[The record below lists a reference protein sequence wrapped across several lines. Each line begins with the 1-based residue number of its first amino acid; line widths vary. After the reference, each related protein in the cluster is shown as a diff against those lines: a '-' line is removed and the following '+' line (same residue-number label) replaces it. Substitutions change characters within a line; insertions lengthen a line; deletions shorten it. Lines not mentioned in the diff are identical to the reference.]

1 MRLIDWTALLLL
13 ATFTPGLTRHT
24 AAQAPATAHTV
35 DARAQADWP
44 GYRGP
49 YRDGVIRAPIRVSWD
64 GLTPMWKKSIG
75 GGRASFA
82 IAAGRA
88 FTIEQRGRNEVVA
101 AYDVM
106 TGRELWTSAWPDR
119 FSQWMGGGEGPRA
132 TPTWA
137 DGHVI
142 ALGGRGELR
151 CLDAES
157 GKLVWRTNILHDAGA
172 KNLRW
177 GMAASPLIAGDEVI
191 VLPGGPNGR
200 SVAAY
205 DRRTGKRLWTALDD
219 QQAYVSPVQVTL
231 VGVPQFLVVSAE
243 RLVGLSLDRR
253 EVLWQF
259 PWTTSHDVNAAQPIV
274 IDDHRIFYSSGY
286 GSGAVVIELTRA
298 EAKFQV
304 RQIWRNI
311 RMKNRQS
318 SSIFHDGF
326 IYGLDEGILAC
337 LDAETG
343 AVKWKGGRYGHGQL
357 LLAGEN
363 LIVITEEGELVLVA
377 ATPEKLQELARVPAI
392 DGETWN
398 VPAFADGI
406 LLVRNTK
413 EMAAF
418 DLRPDASRS
427 VLTPLKPGGFAPP
440 DPPSPSLAGP
450 QDPRSA
456 PATRSLP
463 LARVIPSMVGRSPW
477 ATTYGARGY
486 RPILPAFLTP
496 PVALFEPNHDGFTRQ
511 AAPPAQ
517 AQPVPTDADRGREF
531 FVSWGYN
538 GDAFAKSDIH
548 FKQPSL
554 GNDFT
559 LIDVEARD
567 SKAWTDGPFSHSLFV
582 PQYNLRFGL
591 FFDEKWGLEVALD
604 HIKWIVKEDQ
614 EVRMTGTM
622 NGAPVDAPIALTE
635 DVLRYQLNNGANP
648 IFFNLMRR
656 YRLAGERGRTWH
668 TALLLK
674 AGGGFAVPHTENT
687 LFGEPNEKGFQAFKG
702 WNLDAGA
709 AARIHF
715 YKLFYFEFE
724 DKFVYARYFGV
735 NVDRGTAGHS
745 LKANEFSFHFGASF
759 W

>member
-13 ATFTPGLTRHT
+13 ATFTPGLADLA
-24 AAQAPATAHTV
+24 AAQAPATVHPV
-35 DARAQADWP
+35 DPAQADWP
-44 GYRGP
+44 GYRGTH
-49 YRDGVIRAPIRVSWD
+49 RDGVIAAPIRVSWD

-82 IAAGRA
+82 IAGGRA

-101 AYDVM
+101 AYDVL

-137 DGHVI
+137 DGHVF

-177 GMAASPLIAGDEVI
+177 GMAASPLIAGDQVI

-219 QQAYVSPVQVTL
+219 KQAYVSPVQVML
-231 VGVPQFLVVSAE
+231 LGVPQFLVVSAE

-298 EAKFQV
+298 EDKFQV

-318 SSIFHDGF
+318 SSVFHDGF

-418 DLRPDASRS
+418 DLRPDASR
-427 VLTPLKPGGFAPP
+427 AA
-440 DPPSPSLAGP
+440 PSPSASSARANGYFSAGAGWHFSSSVGRGFSP
-450 QDPRSA
+450 ANA
-456 PATRSLP
+456 PALK
-463 LARVIPSMVGRSPW
+463 GRPTFRN
-477 ATTYGARGY
+477 A
-486 RPILPAFLTP
+486 
-496 PVALFEPNHDGFTRQ
+496 
-511 AAPPAQ
+511 PAQ

-656 YRLAGERGRTWH
+656 YPIAGERGRTWY

-735 NVDRGTAGHS
+735 NVDRGTATHS